1 MNKIIDG
8 SHGTAGTRREGGRR
22 LDWRKRMSDTVA
34 YGLLVYTALQI
45 FVTMHAVEGRGGSL
59 LPLVG
64 LVVLVAAIIPLYRR
78 YERRWEVLDNDRAAD
93 PSLRSAYRRDQL
105 AVWLL
110 SIGLP
115 FLLTGL
121 YKVIVAF
128 V

>member
-8 SHGTAGTRREGGRR
+8 SLENAATGRGPR
-22 LDWRKRMSDTVA
+22 GLDWRKRMSDTVA

-78 YERRWEVLDNDRAAD
+78 FERRWERLDDDHAAD
-93 PSLRSAYRRDQL
+93 PALRPAFRRDQL

-121 YKVIVAF
+121 FKGIAALV
-128 V
+128 